1 MQKIPVSNRLM
12 DLQNYP
18 RGRKSKRI
26 QQPEALDSKTCSTFP
41 VMAGSSFVRMSDGQV
56 LPLQLL
62 KFSFLCR
69 IVYNWKASPTHC
81 DGRQWATGRGTGT
94 GTARLG
100 VTCILNTASGWHQ
113 LNPGDC
119 GRQLQVERLAIVRF
133 QSSTMKYPK
142 VPYTWIRRYKEIHQG
157 TRLCTSLYRLI
168 QVYRTFGYF
177 IVLPCTVMYPVTGN
191 QGIAVLEIRVN
202 TGMYQYVLVHTSSY

>member
-69 IVYNWKASPTHC
+69 IVYN
-81 DGRQWATGRGTGT
+81 
-94 GTARLG
+94 
-100 VTCILNTASGWHQ
+100 
-113 LNPGDC
+113 
-119 GRQLQVERLAIVRF
+119 
-133 QSSTMKYPK
+133 
-142 VPYTWIRRYKEIHQG
+142 
-157 TRLCTSLYRLI
+157 
-168 QVYRTFGYF
+168 
-177 IVLPCTVMYPVTGN
+177 
-191 QGIAVLEIRVN
+191 
-202 TGMYQYVLVHTSSY
+202 